1 MRDISET
8 IVTPM
13 TEEECANWFRER
25 GTRVIQ
31 HQGRYWKETVPGFY
45 QSVHWM
51 AQLSAQEATSPTL
64 LSWGFQTTLCEAD
77 AKAANG
83 SMPLHLLP
91 NIEDY
96 DLHSLSSNRRNHVR
110 KFRKKVKVME
120 LISPSVLQ
128 KHGYQVVV
136 SALTRSGYGKPP
148 SSEEYLA
155 GIEKYVAPGRR
166 IILAGFIGDKLGGY
180 LSAYVVND
188 TGYIENLLID
198 TEALSFSLSD
208 GLRFEF
214 VQLCRRNGKIRQIV
228 SGLHARED
236 AKLCSF
242 KEGGGFLVKHIPAKV
257 QMNPVVGQ
265 FIRWRYP
272 HKYYRLTGHE

>member
-1 MRDISET
+1 MRDISAT

-13 TEEECANWFRER
+13 TEAECANWLRER
-25 GTRVIQ
+25 GFRIIQ

-83 SMPLHLLP
+83 SLPLHLLP

-96 DLHSLSSNRRNHVR
+96 DLHSLSSNRRNHLR
-110 KFRKKVKVME
+110 KFLNKVKVME

-128 KHGYQVVV
+128 KQGYQVIV
-136 SALTRSGYGKPP
+136 SALTRTGYGKLP
-148 SSEEYLA
+148 SSEQYLA
-155 GIEKYVAPGRR
+155 GIEKYVATGRR

-180 LSAYVVND
+180 LSGYVVND
-188 TGYIENLLID
+188 IGYMEDLIIG
-198 TEALSFSLSD
+198 TEALSSSFGD

-214 VQLCRRNGKIRQIV
+214 VQLCRRSGKIRQIV

-242 KEGGGFLVKHIPAKV
+242 KEGGGFSVKHIPAKV
-257 QMNPVVGQ
+257 QMNPVVEK

-272 HKYYRLTGHE
+272 HKYYRLTGHN